1 MLPSVAFFERCWSWR
16 WRRRCS
22 ALTRFMET
30 LAHKLRFREGTQSR
44 KLKVVVRHPS
54 RDAAASYA
62 HAELCR
68 IEHQEDDVLAGSAD
82 LGIEPSAWVEAHA
95 GEARL
100 ISARKHG
107 VLWLPSSGWEDMVDG
122 E

>member
-1 MLPSVAFFERCWSWR
+1 MVAGRPSHHVAALYTCARLRRVER
-16 WRRRCS
+16 
-22 ALTRFMET
+22 
-30 LAHKLRFREGTQSR
+30 
-44 KLKVVVRHPS
+44 P
-54 RDAAASYA
+54 
-62 HAELCR
+62 
-68 IEHQEDDVLAGSAD
+68 EDNALAGGAD
-82 LGIEPSAWVEAHA
+82 LRIEPSARAEAHA

>member
-1 MLPSVAFFERCWSWR
+1 VPSFSVSNI
-16 WRRRCS
+16 
-22 ALTRFMET
+22 
-30 LAHKLRFREGTQSR
+30 K
-44 KLKVVVRHPS
+44 
-54 RDAAASYA
+54 
-62 HAELCR
+62 
-68 IEHQEDDVLAGSAD
+68 EDDVLAGGVD
-82 LGIEPSAWVEAHA
+82 LRIEPSAWAEAHA